1 MDGEKLK
8 KQLTPIRSMI
18 DIQDKDGLLEVLKKM
33 IESRNILGG
42 VREMMMKDRIHIIS
56 YRYNPLQIEKKRTN
70 ANYESVIKG
79 IEGVKYES
87 LVGEVGR
94 DVGKDIV
101 MSGSTVAKSFDKVL
115 ELMEGNKIRVE
126 VKKRLM
132 CVYAK
137 DVVGEKTEEVRNNYN
152 QLVYFMP
159 VKGMMVVK
167 DMVWKRELSWPS
179 FATGGR
185 MVGVW
190 MMEIIR
196 KMMKEDHQYKRQCNY
211 LIEILLGYVEKSI
224 AVVTLVNRKRWIE
237 DEWEKVIEYQ
247 YDEKGQENVVREVGQ
262 RISKKYEGYMNM
274 EMELWLHLYR
284 IMSRMVIESERLT
297 EKEKDILRDQKEG
310 MIYGVLYMN
319 HGRIFY
325 KKMIKDV
332 YKWMM
337 EGMKDR
343 MVHYSLRNL
352 SNNEIRVDEQKI
364 LYPLKENYVDIV
376 MRMCEEVEKRK
387 KSELKAMMMD
397 KVAEKM
403 GESVYQDQ
411 KGVRTW
417 VESLRFEEE
426 KKREL
431 GKEVREEGDI
441 LASLWDKFK
450 KWREEGKSK
459 DEMMALKEEVMKF
472 KSSLME
478 TQQRMKDAKEKRI
491 LDSINGKMEERKN
504 VMPKMGYENTVKE
517 MEGKLEEMEMGT
529 MEKGLEDGVVQLGG
543 KVTLLPVIEY
553 ADNDLTK
560 KPVRMLFWNVNDV
573 MEGNKRISDS
583 LWTVEDYEKRKG
595 GNVQIVVSGMERDR
609 LDAKYWRII
618 PFHHLKDLLPL
629 YGEKLRNTVQS
640 IFRDYKLYD
649 TSSFTTKWLDTSV
662 MKKKLVKECGGME
675 SSYLAKCERVV
686 SMEGMKK

>member
-1 MDGEKLK
+1 M
-8 KQLTPIRSMI
+8 
-18 DIQDKDGLLEVLKKM
+18 
-33 IESRNILGG
+33 
-42 VREMMMKDRIHIIS
+42 
-56 YRYNPLQIEKKRTN
+56 
-70 ANYESVIKG
+70 
-79 IEGVKYES
+79 
-87 LVGEVGR
+87 
-94 DVGKDIV
+94 
-101 MSGSTVAKSFDKVL
+101 
-115 ELMEGNKIRVE
+115 
-126 VKKRLM
+126 
-132 CVYAK
+132 
-137 DVVGEKTEEVRNNYN
+137 
-152 QLVYFMP
+152 
-159 VKGMMVVK
+159 
-167 DMVWKRELSWPS
+167 
-179 FATGGR
+179 
-185 MVGVW
+185 
-190 MMEIIR
+190 
-196 KMMKEDHQYKRQCNY
+196 
-211 LIEILLGYVEKSI
+211 
-224 AVVTLVNRKRWIE
+224 VTLVNRKRWIE

-337 EGMKDR
+337 ERMKDR

-478 TQQRMKDAKEKRI
+478 TQQRMKDARAGGLQGGYDTATLEQLAKIAKE
-491 LDSINGKMEERKN
+491 EEVN
-504 VMPKMGYENTVKE
+504 HV
-517 MEGKLEEMEMGT
+517 
-529 MEKGLEDGVVQLGG
+529 
-543 KVTLLPVIEY
+543 VIEANFGDGMY
-553 ADNDLTK
+553 TELIKPVLAKHRPCMVEEVKHSTQKERRIIDTLEPVMARHKLVFDTRVIEDDYRTAQAYEADNTFTK
-560 KPVRMLFWNVNDV
+560 TLIYQLS
-573 MEGNKRISDS
+573 RISYDKGS
-583 LWTVEDYEKRKG
+583 LKHD
-595 GNVQIVVSGMERDR
+595 DR
-609 LDAKYWRII
+609 LDALAIAVNYWVEKMAQDENKGISNEKQRRLDEELRTFVTGRRENRLGNGII
-618 PFHHLKDLLPL
+618 VNLAG
-629 YGEKLRNTVQS
+629 GEKKNDRW
-640 IFRDYKLYD
+640 
-649 TSSFTTKWLDTSV
+649 FTLK
-662 MKKKLVKECGGME
+662 G
-675 SSYLAKCERVV
+675 R
-686 SMEGMKK
+686 